1 MAFRLVA
8 KDIAIDLGSANIKVF
23 QKEEGVVLNEPSV
36 IVMDHTSSD
45 ILAVGSAA
53 KDMIGKTPD
62 KLIAVSPLAG
72 GVVSDFNLTEA
83 LLNYFYQ
90 KINPGFSLLQ
100 SKVVISLPSGIRE
113 IEAKAVEEAAL
124 HAGARDVILVD
135 ESMAANFGMGLSP
148 EDPRGILTIN
158 IGASTSEVSLISM
171 NGIVSKKSLKK
182 AGSYIDENIVR
193 YFKENKGLE
202 IGINTA
208 ENVKIS
214 LMSLKLKDADNSM
227 VVEGRDVESAKPE
240 SVEVVSSDLVD
251 CILPFLDEILEM
263 VYEVMEKI
271 PPELS
276 SDVKRDGFV
285 LTGGMASLQGLREFL
300 ENKINLIATV
310 SENPSMDAI
319 NGCGVILENPDRF
332 LKYKK

>member
-182 AGSYIDENIVR
+182 AGSYIDENIAR

-251 CILPFLDEILEM
+251 CILPFLDEIIEM